1 MVRIL
6 FGDIINGRLDRAT
19 YLAYSGLLLVF
30 VLMFIFYLMSGIV
43 VDFSDFEAAQQK
55 IIDLSANMPPDIL
68 AMAAFIKFVKVN
80 LVLKR
85 LRDTGLI
92 VGLTLTTLFMV
103 YAMTPLPLFLGL
115 LELSMLVLMV
125 IPTDIFRQESLA

>member
-19 YLAYSGLLLVF
+19 YVAYSGLLLVF
-30 VLMFIFYLMSGIV
+30 VLMFIFYLMSSVV
-43 VDFSDFEAAQQK
+43 VDFRDLEAAQQK
-55 IIDLSANMPPDIL
+55 IINLSVNTPPDIL
-68 AMAAFIKFVKVN
+68 AMAALITFVQVN

-92 VGLTLTTLFMV
+92 VGLTLTMLFML
-103 YAMTPLPLFLGL
+103 YAMVPLPFFLGM
-115 LELSMLVLMV
+115 LECSMLVLMV
-125 IPTDIFRQESLA
+125 IPTDIFARERLA

>member
-68 AMAAFIKFVKVN
+68 AMAALITFVQVN

>member
-30 VLMFIFYLMSGIV
+30 VLMFIFYLMSRVV
-43 VDFSDFEAAQQK
+43 VDFSDLEAAQQK
-55 IIDLSANMPPDIL
+55 IIDLGVNTPSDIL
-68 AMAAFIKFVKVN
+68 AMAVLITFVQVN

-92 VGLTLTTLFMV
+92 VGLTLTIFFML
-103 YAMTPLPLFLGL
+103 YAMAPLPLFLGM

-125 IPTDIFRQESLA
+125 IPTDKFARESLA